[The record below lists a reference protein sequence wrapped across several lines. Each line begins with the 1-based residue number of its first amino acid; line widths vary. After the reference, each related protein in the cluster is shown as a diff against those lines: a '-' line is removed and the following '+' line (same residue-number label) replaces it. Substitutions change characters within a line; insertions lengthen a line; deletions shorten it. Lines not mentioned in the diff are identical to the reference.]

1 MPIPHMQN
9 NNSWRDNNK
18 KTPFVNNKRASFADR
33 HKNKAKSFLARFDFK
48 QNFLAYALSGTL
60 VFALII
66 VGFILWLS
74 KDLPNPNQLINRE
87 IAQSTKIYDRTGETI
102 LYEIHGEEK
111 RTLINLDQIP
121 DYVEQATIAIEDKNF
136 YKHSGFSFFAILR
149 TAITNVLF
157 GKKAGG
163 STLTQQFVKNS
174 VLTSEK
180 TYTRK
185 IKELILAYRLEK
197 KFTKNEILQMYL
209 NEIPYGSTS
218 YGVEAAA
225 QRYFG
230 KSVKDIALAEAAV
243 LAALPQAPS
252 RYSPYGTNL
261 ELLIGRQE
269 HILDLMVEQ
278 GYITK
283 DKADEAK
290 KYPLQFQKQDENI
303 KAPHFVMYIKE
314 LLAEK
319 YGEKVIEQGG
329 LKIYTSLDLYKQNVA
344 EEVLKEQAEK
354 NLKNYNASNASL
366 VSIDPKTG
374 EVLAMV
380 GSKDYFSTDIDG
392 QVNIALSNRQPGSS
406 MKPLVYAASFLK
418 GYTPNTML
426 YDVVTNFSSDPAKSY
441 EPHNYDS
448 KEHGPVSM
456 RMALAGSLN
465 TPAVKTMY
473 LAGIDNVLDM
483 ADKLGYTTL
492 KDKDRFGLSLVLGG
506 GEVKLLEH
514 VNAYSAFARDGAV
527 HTIKPIL
534 RIEDSS
540 GNIME
545 EFKDSEKQVLDAN
558 VSRMI
563 TDVLSDNNARA
574 YIFGIKNW
582 LTFGNN
588 RPVAAKSGT
597 TNDYRDAWTIGYT
610 PSIVT
615 GVWVGN
621 NDNSEMKRGAD
632 GGVVA
637 APIWN
642 KYMKKILGDTPV
654 ESFKKPEIKYTGKA
668 VLDGGNP
675 LEKIVKIDKTSGLL
689 ASSSTPPEYI
699 EERKFIDPH
708 CILYYVDKD
717 NPTGPIP
724 TNPGNDPQY
733 SLWEAAVKTWADKQN
748 FATSTPPTEI
758 DNVHTIENQPTLN
771 ILSPSNNETISS
783 PVLTATIEAQAKR
796 TIARVEYYINDNLF
810 YTSTLFPYK
819 LEKNI
824 QFLPNGF
831 YNLKVKI
838 CDDVEN
844 CKSETVEFNFK
855 LPNSKT
861 TPPVEVTITDPQ
873 PGITISNTGF
883 PLNISTNITDADQ
896 VIKLNFYF
904 IDDKNKVTL
913 INSLQNEDV
922 KTAATRWSTIPASGN
937 YSLYSEATLWSG
949 KIIRSE
955 DIAITINNTET
966 KK

>member
-18 KTPFVNNKRASFADR
+18 KSSFTSNKRASFADR
-33 HKNKAKSFLARFDFK
+33 HKNKAKNFLGRFDFQ
-48 QNFLAYALSGTL
+48 QNFLIYTLSGTL
-60 VFALII
+60 VFALITI
-66 VGFILWLS
+66 GFVLWLS

-252 RYSPYGTNL
+252 RYSPYGSNL

-283 DKADEAK
+283 DQADEAK
-290 KYPLQFQKQDENI
+290 KYPLEFQKQDENI

-329 LKIYTSLDLYKQNVA
+329 LKIYTSLDLYKQTAA

-354 NLKNYNASNASL
+354 NLKNYKATNASL

-374 EVLAMV
+374 EILAMV
-380 GSKDYFSTDIDG
+380 GSKDYFSKDIDG
-392 QVNIALSNRQPGSS
+392 QVNIALSSRQPGSS

-426 YDVVTNFSSDPAKSY
+426 YDVVTNFSNDPTKSY

-448 KEHGPVSM
+448 KEHGPISM
-456 RMALAGSLN
+456 RAALAGSLN
-465 TPAVKTMY
+465 TPAVKAMY
-473 LAGIDNVLDM
+473 LAGIDNVLDL

-527 HTIKPIL
+527 HTVKPIL
-534 RIEDSS
+534 KIEDAG
-540 GNIME
+540 GNIIE
-545 EFKDSEKQVLDAN
+545 EFKDTEKQVLDSN
-558 VSRMI
+558 VARMV

-574 YIFGIKNW
+574 YIFGTKNW
-582 LTFGNN
+582 LTFGND

-632 GGVVA
+632 GGIVA

-654 ESFKKPEIKYTGKA
+654 ETFKKPEIKLTGKS

-689 ASSSTPPEYI
+689 ASSSTPPEYV
-699 EERKFIDPH
+699 EEKKFIDPH
-708 CILYYVDKD
+708 CILYYVDKN
-717 NPTGPIP
+717 NPTGPAP
-724 TNPGNDPQY
+724 TNPTSDPQFV
-733 SLWEAAVKTWADKQN
+733 LWENAVKTWAEKQN
-748 FATSTPPTEI
+748 FSTSTAPTEI
-758 DNVHTIENQPTLN
+758 DNVHTIENQPVL
-771 ILSPSNNETISS
+771 IIQSPANNEVITN
-783 PVLTATIEAQAKR
+783 PVLTSTIEAQAKR
-796 TIARVEYYINDNLF
+796 PISRVEYYINDNLF
-810 YTSTLFPYK
+810 FTSRLFPYK
-819 LEKNI
+819 MEKKI
-824 QFLPNGF
+824 HYLPNGF

-844 CKSETVEFNFK
+844 CKTETVEFNLK
-855 LPNSKT
+855 LNNSAVAT
-861 TPPVEVTITDPQ
+861 PVEISLSAPNEDSV
-873 PGITISNTGF
+873 ISNTGF
-883 PLNISTNITDADQ
+883 PLNIAISSNEPDQIT
-896 VIKLNFYF
+896 KLNFYYT
-904 IDDKNKVTL
+904 DNNGKTTL
-913 INSLQNEDV
+913 INSLEGDSV
-922 KTAATRWSTIPASGN
+922 SILSTRWKDIPPSGN
-937 YSLYSEATLWSG
+937 YKIHSEAFLWSG
-949 KIIRSE
+949 KSIKSNE
-955 DIAITINNTET
+955 VSITINNAITN
-966 KK
+966 

>member
-18 KTPFVNNKRASFADR
+18 KSSFVDKKRSFANR
-33 HKNKAKSFLARFDFK
+33 HKNSLIGNFFSRFDFK
-48 QNFLAYALSGTL
+48 KNFLVYALSGTL
-60 VFALII
+60 IFGLITI
-66 VGFILWLS
+66 VFILWLS

-111 RTLINLDQIP
+111 RTLISLNDIP
-121 DYVEQATIAIEDKNF
+121 DYVKQATIAIEDKNF
-136 YKHSGFSFFAILR
+136 YKHKGFSFLAILR
-149 TAITNVLF
+149 TAITNVVF

-197 KFTKNEILQMYL
+197 KFSKDEILQMYL

-218 YGVEAAA
+218 YGIEAAS

-230 KSVKDIALAEAAV
+230 KRVKDINLAEAAV

-252 RYSPYGTNL
+252 RYSPYGSNL

-283 DKADEAK
+283 EQSEEAK
-290 KYPLQFQKQDENI
+290 KHQLQFQKQDENI

-319 YGEKVIEQGG
+319 YGEKIIEQGG
-329 LKIYTSLDLYKQNVA
+329 LKIYTSLDLFKQTIA
-344 EEVLKEQAEK
+344 EEVVKEQAEK
-354 NLKNYNASNASL
+354 NLKNYKASNASL

-380 GSKDYFSTDIDG
+380 GSKDYFSKEIDG
-392 QVNIALSNRQPGSS
+392 QVNIALSKRQPGSS

-418 GYTPNTML
+418 GYTPNTMI
-426 YDVVTNFSSDPAKSY
+426 YDVVTNFSNDPAKPY

-456 RMALAGSLN
+456 RKALAGSLN

-473 LAGIDNVLDM
+473 LAGIDSVLDL

-540 GNIME
+540 GNVME
-545 EFKDSEKQVLDAN
+545 EFKESEKQVLDSN
-558 VSRMI
+558 VARMVNDI
-563 TDVLSDNNARA
+563 LSDNNARA
-574 YIFGIKNW
+574 YIFGLKNW
-582 LTFGNN
+582 LTLDG

-597 TNDYRDAWTIGYT
+597 TNDYHDAWTIGYT

-621 NDNSEMKRGAD
+621 NDNSEMRRGAD
-632 GGVVA
+632 GGIVA

-642 KYMKKILGDTPV
+642 NYMKKILGDTPV
-654 ESFKKPEIKYTGKA
+654 ESFKKPEIKATGKA
-668 VLDGGNP
+668 VLDGVNP
-675 LEKIVKIDKTSGLL
+675 LEKTIKIDKISGLL

-699 EERKFIDPH
+699 EEKKFVDPH
-708 CILYYVDKD
+708 CILYYVDKN
-717 NPTGPIP
+717 NPTGPFP
-724 TNPGNDPQY
+724 ADPGNDPQFT
-733 SLWEAAVKTWADKQN
+733 LWESSVKKWIEKQN
-748 FATSTPPTEI
+748 FATSTPPTEF
-758 DNVHTIENQPTLN
+758 DNVHTIENQPTLTV
-771 ILSPSNNETISS
+771 LSPTNNEVITN
-783 PVLTATIEAQAKR
+783 PVLTVNIEAQAKR
-796 TIARVEYYINDNLF
+796 PISRAEYYINDNLF
-810 YTSTLFPYK
+810 FTSTLFPYK

-831 YNLKVKI
+831 YNLKIKI

-844 CKSETVEFNFK
+844 CKTETVEINLK
-855 LPNSKT
+855 LENNDNTAPAELSLTNPNDSA
-861 TPPVEVTITDPQ
+861 I
-873 PGITISNTGF
+873 ISNTGF
-883 PLNISTNITDADQ
+883 PLNISADSNDVDQIT
-896 VIKLNFYF
+896 KLSFYY
-904 IDDKNKVTL
+904 INDKNKTVP
-913 INSLQNEDV
+913 INVLENDSV
-922 KTAATRWSTIPASGN
+922 KAMSTRWAEVPASGK
-937 YSLYSEATLWSG
+937 YTLYSEAVLWSG
-949 KIIRSE
+949 KVIKSNE
-955 DIAITINNTET
+955 VSITIDNTEQ
-966 KK
+966 

>member
-1 MPIPHMQN
+1 MQN

-18 KTPFVNNKRASFADR
+18 KTSFINKKRSFADR
-33 HKNKAKSFLARFDFK
+33 HKKKAVSFFSGFDFK
-48 QNFLAYALSGTL
+48 KNLLIYVVSGALFLG
-60 VFALII
+60 LII
-66 VGFILWLS
+66 LGFILWLS

-111 RTLINLDQIP
+111 RTLISLDTIP

-197 KFTKNEILQMYL
+197 KFSKNEILQMYL

-218 YGVEAAA
+218 YGVEAAS

-230 KSVKDIALAEAAV
+230 KSVKDITLAEAAV

-269 HILDLMVEQ
+269 HILDLMVDQ
-278 GYITK
+278 SYITK
-283 DKADEAK
+283 EQADEAK

-319 YGEKVIEQGG
+319 YGEKIIEQGG
-329 LKIYTSLDLYKQNVA
+329 LKIYTSLDLYKQTVA

-354 NLKNYNASNASL
+354 NLTNYKATNASL
-366 VSIDPKTG
+366 VSIDPKNG
-374 EVLAMV
+374 EVLAMI
-380 GSKDYFSTDIDG
+380 GSKDYFSKDIDG

-473 LAGIDNVLDM
+473 LAGIDSVLDL

-527 HTIKPIL
+527 HVIKPIL
-534 RIEDSS
+534 RIEDAN

-545 EFKDSEKQVLDAN
+545 EFKNSEKQVLDSN
-558 VSRMI
+558 VARMV

-582 LTFGNN
+582 LTFGND

-642 KYMKKILGDTPV
+642 KYMKKILGDTPI
-654 ESFKKPEIKYTGKA
+654 ETFKKPEIKFTGKA

-699 EERKFIDPH
+699 EEKKFIDPH

-717 NPTGPIP
+717 NPTGAIP
-724 TNPGNDPQY
+724 SNPNIDPQF
-733 SLWEAAVKTWADKQN
+733 SLWEAAVKNWAEKQN
-748 FATSTPPTEI
+748 FSTSTPPTEI
-758 DNVHTIENQPTLN
+758 DNIHTIENQPTLT
-771 ILSPSNNETISS
+771 ILNPQNNETITN
-783 PVLTATIEAQAKR
+783 PVLNVSIESQAKR
-796 TIARVEYYINDNLF
+796 TISRVEYYINNNLF

-831 YNLKVKI
+831 YNLGVKI

-844 CKSETVEFNFK
+844 CKSETVEINLK
-855 LPNSKT
+855 LTDNKNI
-861 TPPVEVTITDPQ
+861 PPIE
-873 PGITISNTGF
+873 ISLINPENGAIISDSGF
-883 PLNISTNITDADQ
+883 PLNISANINNVDQITKLSFYYIDNQNKTN
-896 VIKLNFYF
+896 
-904 IDDKNKVTL
+904 L
-913 INSLQNEDV
+913 IGSLQNESI
-922 KTAATRWSTIPASGN
+922 KNASIRWTNIPISGD
-937 YSLYSEATLWSG
+937 YKLYNEATLWSG
-949 KIIRSE
+949 KIIKSNE
-955 DIAITINNTET
+955 VAITINNKTE
-966 KK
+966 

>member
-18 KTPFVNNKRASFADR
+18 KPSFVNKKKSFADR
-33 HKNKAKSFLARFDFK
+33 HKKTAGDFFSRLNFK
-48 QNFLAYALSGTL
+48 KNFLIYALSSLL
-60 VFALII
+60 VFGLIV
-66 VGFILWLS
+66 VGFVLWLS

-102 LYEIHGEEK
+102 LYEIHGDEK
-111 RTLINLDQIP
+111 RTLINLDEIP
-121 DYVEQATIAIEDKNF
+121 DYVEQATIAVEDKNF

-174 VLTSEK
+174 VLTNEK

-197 KFTKNEILQMYL
+197 KFSKNEILQMYL

-218 YGVEAAA
+218 YGVEAAS

-230 KSVKDIALAEAAV
+230 KNVKNITLAEAAV

-261 ELLIGRQE
+261 ELLMGRQE

-283 DKADEAK
+283 DQADEAK
-290 KYPLQFQKQDENI
+290 KYPLEFQKQDENI

-319 YGEKVIEQGG
+319 YGEKIIEQGG
-329 LKIYTSLDLYKQNVA
+329 LKIYTSLDLYKQTIA

-354 NLKNYNASNASL
+354 NLTNYKATNASL

-380 GSKDYFSTDIDG
+380 GSKDYFSKDIDG

-418 GYTPNTML
+418 GYSPNTML
-426 YDVVTNFSSDPAKSY
+426 YDVVTNFSNDPAKSY

-465 TPAVKTMY
+465 TPAVKAMY
-473 LAGIDNVLDM
+473 LAGIDNVLDL
-483 ADKLGYTTL
+483 ADKLGYSTL

-514 VNAYSAFARDGAV
+514 VNAYSAFARDGAI
-527 HTIKPIL
+527 HSIKPIL
-534 RIEDSS
+534 RIEDAN

-545 EFKDSEKQVLDAN
+545 EFKDSERQVLDPN
-558 VSRMI
+558 VARMT
-563 TDVLSDNNARA
+563 TDILSDNNARA

-582 LTFGNN
+582 LTFSND

-642 KYMKKILGDTPV
+642 KYMKKILGDTPI
-654 ESFKKPEIKYTGKA
+654 EYFKKPEIKSTGKA

-675 LEKIVKIDKTSGLL
+675 LEKIVLVDKTSGLL
-689 ASSSTPPEYI
+689 ASSSTPPEYV

-708 CILYYVDKD
+708 SILYYVNKD
-717 NPTGPIP
+717 NPAGPIP
-724 TNPGNDPQY
+724 TNPANDPQFN
-733 SLWEAAVKTWADKQN
+733 LWETAIKTWADKQN
-748 FATSTPPTEI
+748 FATSSVPTEI
-758 DNVHTIENQPTLN
+758 DNIHTLENQPTLT
-771 ILSPSNNETISS
+771 ILSPVNNETITN
-783 PVLTATIEAQAKR
+783 PILTATIEAQAKR
-796 TIARVEYYINDNLF
+796 TITRVEYYINDNLF
-810 YTSTLFPYK
+810 YTNTLFPYK
-819 LEKNI
+819 LEKAI
-824 QFLPNGF
+824 HFLPNGF
-831 YNLKVKI
+831 YNLRVKI

-844 CKSETVEFNFK
+844 CKSETIEFNLK
-855 LPNSKT
+855 LANNKNVSPAEISLTN
-861 TPPVEVTITDPQ
+861 PQ
-873 PGITISNTGF
+873 ANAVISNSGF
-883 PLNISTNITDADQ
+883 PLNISVNINDIDQ
-896 VIKLNFYF
+896 VTKINFYYLN
-904 IDDKNKVTL
+904 DKNTATL
-913 INSLQNEDV
+913 ISSLQNENV
-922 KTAATRWSTIPASGN
+922 KTEAIRWAEIPATGS
-937 YSLYSEATLWSG
+937 YKLYSEAVLWSG
-949 KIIRSE
+949 KLIKSDE
-955 DIAITINNTET
+955 VSITINNTEI
-966 KK
+966 KN

>member
-18 KTPFVNNKRASFADR
+18 KSSPINKRRSFAER
-33 HKNKAKSFLARFDFK
+33 HKDRASNFFSRFDFK
-48 QNFLAYALSGTL
+48 NNLSVYILSATV
-60 VFALII
+60 VFGLLI
-66 VGFILWLS
+66 VGFVLWLS

-102 LYEIHGEEK
+102 LYEIHGDEK
-111 RTLINLDQIP
+111 RTLISLAEIP

-174 VLTSEK
+174 VLTNEK

-218 YGVEAAA
+218 YGIEAAS

-230 KSVKDIALAEAAV
+230 KKVQEINLAEAAI

-252 RYSPYGTNL
+252 RYSPYGSNL

-283 DKADEAK
+283 EQADEAK
-290 KYPLQFQKQDENI
+290 SYPLEFQKQDENI

-354 NLKNYNASNASL
+354 NLTNYKATNASL

-380 GSKDYFSTDIDG
+380 GSKDYFSKDIDG
-392 QVNIALSNRQPGSS
+392 QVNIALSSRQPGSS

-473 LAGIDNVLDM
+473 LAGIDNVLDL

-514 VNAYSAFARDGAV
+514 VNAYSAFARDGVV

-540 GNIME
+540 GQIIE
-545 EFKDSEKQVLDAN
+545 EFKDSEKQVLDSN
-558 VSRMI
+558 VARMI
-563 TDVLSDNNARA
+563 TDVLADNNARA

-632 GGVVA
+632 GGIVA

-642 KYMKKILGDTPV
+642 KYMKQILGDTPV
-654 ESFKKPEIKYTGKA
+654 ETFKKPEIKLSGKA

-675 LEKIVKIDKTSGLL
+675 LEKIVKVDKISGLL

-708 CILYYVDKD
+708 SILYYVDKN

-724 TNPGNDPQY
+724 TNPGADPQF
-733 SLWEAAVKTWADKQN
+733 SLWEAAIKTWADKQS
-748 FATSTPPTEI
+748 FATSSIPTEI
-758 DNVHTIENQPTLN
+758 DNIHTIENQPSLT
-771 ILSPSNNETISS
+771 IVSPTNNEIITD
-783 PVLTATIEAQAKR
+783 PVLSATIEAQAKR
-796 TIARVEYYINDNLF
+796 TIARVEYYLNDNLL

-824 QFLPNGF
+824 RFMPNGF

-844 CKSETVEFNFK
+844 CKSETIEFNLK
-855 LPNSKT
+855 LANSKT
-861 TPPVEVTITDPQ
+861 VDQAEVSISNPSDGAVIT
-873 PGITISNTGF
+873 NTGF
-883 PLNISTNITDADQ
+883 PLSLSAHITDPEQ
-896 VIKLNFYF
+896 VTKINFYYL
-904 IDDKNKVTL
+904 DESNKSVL
-913 INSLQNEDV
+913 IGTQQNESV
-922 KTAATRWSTIPASGN
+922 KTASVRWNDIPVSGN
-937 YSLYSEATLWSG
+937 YKLFSEATLWSG
-949 KIIRSE
+949 KLIKSNEISITVDNSE
-955 DIAITINNTET
+955 IGN
-966 KK
+966 